1 MAGHATGAA
10 GKRKGSEDN
19 FADSNSDIDY
29 DNGNDI
35 DRARTRQRLLNTL
48 RESRRKNRETR
59 MKS

>member
-1 MAGHATGAA
+1 MQQELQE
-10 GKRKGSEDN
+10 RKGNEDN